1 MASITLFF
9 QDPLSCNNPD
19 IWDLHTIHFNS
30 GPVRFQFLSRPDY
43 RNLMVGGRGRTV
55 YIKFTNQ
62 LTEMFF
68 VLGNDAK
75 DRQPLSWI
83 GSSSVRL
90 EAWNISHPVFI
101 FPESLFVGP
110 IGPGLNKN
118 PPISFYLRAETL
130 SSWCPTSDKTYS
142 EFPGNVWRFR
152 KYEFVIGFAWLAL
165 KDEIWITD
173 KICWEIHPESH

>member
-1 MASITLFF
+1 MVAS
-9 QDPLSCNNPD
+9 
-19 IWDLHTIHFNS
+19 
-30 GPVRFQFLSRPDY
+30 
-43 RNLMVGGRGRTV
+43 GRRTF

-90 EAWNISHPVFI
+90 VAGNISHPVFI
-101 FPESLFVGP
+101 FPESLFVAP
-110 IGPGLNKN
+110 IGPGFNKN
-118 PPISFYLRAETL
+118 PRIQFYLRAETL
-130 SSWCPTSDKTYS
+130 SSWCPTSDKTCS
-142 EFPGNVWRFR
+142 EFLGNVWRFR
-152 KYEFVIGFAWLAL
+152 KYELIIGFAWLAL

-173 KICWEIHPESH
+173 KIC